1 LTNPQRWE
9 RILLRI
15 FENFISQKNRHSL
28 LPTPATG

>member
-15 FENFISQKNRHSL
+15 FEKFITPKTLHSL
-28 LPTPATG
+28 LPTPAPS